1 MTEEI
6 RIIEKSGIQENVD
19 SNVEQIRRLMGKLGY
34 TELIVNR
41 LDYYGNAIPLG
52 AFCNAITFILYGF
65 HRCHV
70 FLNKDSFLWAV
81 ILLFGGI
88 GQTTAGLLEF
98 VKGRT
103 FTTTLYLALG
113 IYCLSHYFLYI
124 LPLKFSKIA
133 ILGINFDEPSLCGF
147 YGAWMMISIPI
158 TISSIRTNLFYVLQ
172 CLVTTAFFVIRCIGE
187 GFLRYGLM
195 RHTAG
200 IIQAIAGFIS
210 LYICINQLVNEAF
223 RFQLLP
229 AIPFKPDNEID
240 IIQDYRKGN

>member
-65 HRCHV
+65 HRCNV

-172 CLVTTAFFVIRCIGE
+172 CLATTAW
-187 GFLRYGLM
+187 
-195 RHTAG
+195 
-200 IIQAIAGFIS
+200 
-210 LYICINQLVNEAF
+210 
-223 RFQLLP
+223 
-229 AIPFKPDNEID
+229 
-240 IIQDYRKGN
+240 RKFY

>member
-6 RIIEKSGIQENVD
+6 RIIEKSGSQEDVGL
-19 SNVEQIRRLMGKLGY
+19 NVEQLRRLMGKLGY

-65 HRCHV
+65 HRCNV
-70 FLNKDSFLWAV
+70 FSNKDSFLWAV

-98 VKGRT
+98 IKGRT
-103 FTTTLYLALG
+103 FTTTLYFALG
-113 IYCLSHYFLYI
+113 AYCLSHYFLYI
-124 LPLKFSKIA
+124 LPLKFGKIP
-133 ILGINFDEPSLCGF
+133 ILGINFDEPSLCAF

-240 IIQDYRKGN
+240 IIQDYRKSN